1 MTTRLN
7 RRHFLVRT
15 STAVA
20 AVSLAPLAGRVFAE
34 APRTRM
40 TLCLSPG
47 SIGVNADQRA
57 TIALAHQHGFTSVEP
72 FAQFL
77 AGLSDEARTELV
89 ADLQTRKLVFGS
101 AGLPVDFRG
110 DEARFNQGLRELPR
124 LAAAL
129 QKSGA
134 TRIGTWI
141 SPGSGTRTYL
151 SNFKLHQQRLTEVAR
166 VLKDH
171 GLRFGLEYVGTP
183 SARARAKYPFIHS
196 LAETRELIAAIG
208 TGNVGI
214 VLDSWHWWTA
224 GDTEADLLAL
234 RNEDVISVDLNDAP
248 TGLKLE
254 QQQDG
259 QRELP
264 AATGVI
270 PVATFLKALQKID
283 CDAPIRAEPFNKKL
297 NDLPNDEACA
307 ATITALRKA
316 MATLDTGAA

>member
-1 MTTRLN
+1 MITPLN
-7 RRHFLVRT
+7 RRQFLART

-20 AVSLAPLAGRVFAE
+20 AASLAPLARRVFAE

-57 TIALAHQHGFTSVEP
+57 TIALAQQHGFTSVEP
-72 FAQFL
+72 FASFL
-77 AGLSDEARTELV
+77 AGLSDEARAELV
-89 ADLQTRKLVFGS
+89 AELQARKLVFGA

-110 DEARFNQGLRELPR
+110 DEARFNQGLHELPR

-134 TRIGTWI
+134 TRVGTWI
-141 SPGSGTRTYL
+141 SPGSGNRTYL

-166 VLKDH
+166 VLKDN

-183 SARARAKYPFIHS
+183 SARARAKHPFIHS
-196 LAETRELIAAIG
+196 LPETRELIAAIG
-208 TGNVGI
+208 TGNVGVI
-214 VLDSWHWWTA
+214 LDSWHWWTA

-234 RNEDVISVDLNDAP
+234 RNEDIVSVDLNDAP
-248 TGLKLE
+248 AGLTLE

>member
-1 MTTRLN
+1 MNTLLTR
-7 RRHFLVRT
+7 REFLWRT
-15 STAVA
+15 SAAVA
-20 AVSLAPLAGRVFAE
+20 ATTLVQGAGKAFAQVSP
-34 APRTRM
+34 TRM
-40 TLCLSPG
+40 PLCLSPG
-47 SIGVNADQRA
+47 SIGVSADQRGV
-57 TIALAHQHGFTSVEP
+57 IALAHQHGFTAVEP
-72 FAQFL
+72 FPSFL
-77 AGLSDEARTELV
+77 AGLSDEARAELL
-89 ADLQTRKLVFGS
+89 ADLKAKGLVFGA

-110 DEARFNQGLRELPR
+110 DDSRFNQGLRELPR
-124 LAAAL
+124 LAGAL

-151 SNFKLHQQRLTEVAR
+151 NNFKFHQQRLTEVAR

-183 SARARAKYPFIHS
+183 SARARTRYPFIHS

-224 GDTEADLLAL
+224 GDTESDLLGL
-234 RNEDVISVDLNDAP
+234 RNEDVVSIDLNDAP
-248 TGLKLE
+248 TGLTLD

-264 AATGVI
+264 VATGVI
-270 PVATFLKALQKID
+270 PVATFLRALQKIG

-307 ATITALRKA
+307 ATLAALRKA
-316 MATLDTGAA
+316 MALLESNAT

>member
-1 MTTRLN
+1 
-7 RRHFLVRT
+7 
-15 STAVA
+15 
-20 AVSLAPLAGRVFAE
+20 
-34 APRTRM
+34 
-40 TLCLSPG
+40 
-47 SIGVNADQRA
+47 VNADQRA
-57 TIALAHQHGFTSVEP
+57 AIALAHQHGFTSVEP
-72 FAQFL
+72 FASFL
-77 AGLSDEARTELV
+77 AGLNDGARAVLV
-89 ADLQTRKLVFGS
+89 NDLQAKGLVFGS

-110 DEARFNQGLRELPR
+110 DDARFNEGLRELPR

-129 QKSGA
+129 RKSGA

-141 SPGSGTRTYL
+141 SPGSSTRTYL
-151 SNFKLHQQRLTEVAR
+151 SNFKFHQQRLTEVAR
-166 VLKDH
+166 VLKDN

-224 GDTEADLLAL
+224 GDTEADLLTL
-234 RNEDVISVDLNDAP
+234 HNEDIVSIDLNDAP
-248 TGLKLE
+248 AGLTLE

-270 PVATFLKALQKID
+270 PVGKFLAALQKID

-307 ATITALRKA
+307 ATISALRKA
-316 MATLDTGAA
+316 MATVESYSN